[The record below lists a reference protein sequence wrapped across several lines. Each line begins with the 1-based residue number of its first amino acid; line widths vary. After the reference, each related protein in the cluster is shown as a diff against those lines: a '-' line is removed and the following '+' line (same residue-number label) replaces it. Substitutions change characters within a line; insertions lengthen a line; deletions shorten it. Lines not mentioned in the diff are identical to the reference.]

1 MSSSPTRGWIRTPSG
16 ERSSATSQSAS
27 ASHFL
32 EAGGASRGGT
42 NGRVAVCRG
51 TARFL
56 DEDVAALAR
65 SRGDP
70 FAWIELVAR
79 LGRRAP
85 TRVHGRFAAAVLDV
99 ETGSALLAVDRFSIE
114 TWCYAI
120 TEFGLAFS
128 NRADAVPAVRREV
141 EPQAI
146 FDYLYFHVIPSPRTA
161 FRGVARLLPGHV
173 LTFAD
178 GRCEIE
184 RYWRPRFDESSSAST
199 DELRRQFRALVTQ
212 AVARTAGDGE
222 VGAYLSGGTDS
233 STVAGTL
240 VQITGKPA
248 KTYSIGFGA
257 AGYDEMA
264 YARIAASHFGT
275 SHHEY
280 YVTPQD
286 VTDNI
291 PAIAA
296 HFDQP
301 FGNSSVLPAFCCAR
315 LARRDGV
322 DKLLAGDGGDELF
335 GGNERYAKQRVFDAY
350 TALPAG
356 LRNRVLEPVIL
367 GLPLLARL
375 PLTRKLV
382 SYVVQA
388 RVPMPD
394 RMEMYNL
401 LLRMGAKEMLAPDFL
416 EVVDQQSP
424 PSLQRE
430 VYAAAGAKS
439 LINRMLAYDWKL
451 TLADSDL
458 PKVIGSADVAGVQVG
473 FPMLDDDLVDFS
485 LRLAPALKLRGLRL
499 RYFFKDA
506 LRDFLPDAILRK
518 TKHGFGLPFGPWILE
533 KGTLREFVLD
543 SLHATTLHRYVRPS
557 FITELVETHL
567 PAHPGYY
574 GEMLWI
580 LVMLEQ
586 WLNKTGGRQD
596 SSMEGQLR
604 SPCGA
609 A

>member
-1 MSSSPTRGWIRTPSG
+1 M
-16 ERSSATSQSAS
+16 
-27 ASHFL
+27 
-32 EAGGASRGGT
+32 

-65 SRGDP
+65 SCGDA

-85 TRVHGRFAAAVLDV
+85 TRVHGRFAAAVLDI
-99 ETGSALLAVDRFSIE
+99 ETGNAFLAVDRFSIE

-120 TEFGLAFS
+120 TESGFAFS
-128 NRADAVPAVRREV
+128 NRADAVPAAPREV
-141 EPQAI
+141 DPQAI

-161 FRGVARLLPGHV
+161 FRGIARLLPGHV

-184 RYWRPRFDESSSAST
+184 RYWRPRFDESTPAST
-199 DELRRQFRALVTQ
+199 DELRAEFRTLVMQ
-212 AVARTAGDGE
+212 AVARTAEDGE

-233 STVAGTL
+233 STVAGML

-248 KTYSIGFGA
+248 KTYSIGFDA
-257 AGYDEMA
+257 AGYDEME
-264 YARIAASHFGT
+264 YARIAARHFGT

-286 VTDNI
+286 VADNV

-315 LARRDGV
+315 LARMDGV

-335 GGNERYAKQRVFDAY
+335 GGNARYAKQRVFDAY
-350 TALPAG
+350 TAVPTAF
-356 LRNRVLEPVIL
+356 RKRVLEPAVL
-367 GLPLLARL
+367 GRPLLARL
-375 PLTRKLV
+375 PLTRKVV
-382 SYVVQA
+382 SYVDQA

-401 LLRMGAKEMLAPDFL
+401 LLRIGTKEILAPDFL
-416 EVVDQQSP
+416 ERVDQDSP
-424 PSLQRE
+424 LSLQRE
-430 VYAAAGAKS
+430 IYDATDART

-458 PKVIGSADVAGVQVG
+458 PKVIGSADVAGVQVR
-473 FPMLDDDLVDFS
+473 FPMLDDDLVEFS
-485 LRLAPALKLRGLRL
+485 LKLPPSLKLRGLRL
-499 RYFFKDA
+499 RYFFKQA
-506 LRDFLPDAILRK
+506 LRDFLPGAILRK
-518 TKHGFGLPFGPWILE
+518 NKHGFGLPFGPWVL
-533 KGTLREFVLD
+533 KDRALRELALD
-543 SLHATTLHRYVRPS
+543 SLHDLGLRRYIRSS

-567 PAHPGYY
+567 PAHPSYY
-574 GEMLWI
+574 GEMLWV
-580 LVMLEQ
+580 LMMLEQ
-586 WLNKTGGRQD
+586 WLHAHEQRPG
-596 SSMEGQLR
+596 
-604 SPCGA
+604 SPGDGPPGTSCGA

>member
-1 MSSSPTRGWIRTPSG
+1 L
-16 ERSSATSQSAS
+16 
-27 ASHFL
+27 H
-32 EAGGASRGGT
+32 GGT
-42 NGRVAVCRG
+42 DARVAVCRG
-51 TARFL
+51 SARFL
-56 DEDVAALAR
+56 DEDVAAIAR

-79 LGRRAP
+79 LGGRAP
-85 TRVHGRFAAAVLDV
+85 TRVQGRFAAAVLDI
-99 ETGSALLAVDRFSIE
+99 ETGNAFLAVDRFSIE
-114 TWCYAI
+114 TWCYAMADS
-120 TEFGLAFS
+120 GLAFS
-128 NRADAVPAVRREV
+128 NRADAVPGARREID
-141 EPQAI
+141 PQAI

-161 FRGVARLLPGHV
+161 FQGIARLLPGHV

-178 GRCEIE
+178 GRCDIE

-199 DELRRQFRALVTQ
+199 EELRTQFRTLVTQ
-212 AVARTAGDGE
+212 AVARTAEKGE

-240 VQITGKPA
+240 GRITGKPA
-248 KTYSIGFGA
+248 RTYSIGFDA
-257 AGYDEMA
+257 AGYDEME
-264 YARIAASHFGT
+264 YARIAAAHFGT

-280 YVTPQD
+280 YVTPRD
-286 VTDNI
+286 IADNVS
-291 PAIAA
+291 ALAA

-315 LARRDGV
+315 LAREDGLAKV
-322 DKLLAGDGGDELF
+322 LAGDGGDELF

-350 TALPAG
+350 GALPAG
-356 LRNRVLEPVIL
+356 FRNRVLEPVIL
-367 GLPLLARL
+367 GRPLLARL
-375 PLTRKLV
+375 PLARKLV
-382 SYVVQA
+382 SYVEQA

-401 LLRMGAKEMLAPDFL
+401 LLRMGTNEMLAPDFL
-416 EVVDQQSP
+416 AAVDQESP
-424 PSLQRE
+424 LSLQRE
-430 VYAAAGAKS
+430 IYAASDARS

-451 TLADSDL
+451 TLTDSDL
-458 PKVIGSADVAGVQVG
+458 PKVVGSADVAGVQVG
-473 FPMLDDDLVDFS
+473 FPLLDDDLVDFS

-518 TKHGFGLPFGPWILE
+518 TKHGFGLPFGPWVLE
-533 KGTLREFVLD
+533 GGPLREFVLD
-543 SLHATTLHRYVRPS
+543 SLHAAALRRYVRPS

-580 LVMLEQ
+580 LMMLEQ
-586 WLNKTGGRQD
+586 WLNRTGGPRD
-596 SSMEGQLR
+596 SPDESQLC